1 MDLLTDSLDNYSL
14 MIVDYASKLAQAYP
28 DTKPLIIYGRLI
40 KKILEDI
47 HTTTGI
53 DAVQIEMIL
62 QNLLDFW
69 NQESEEFLDEIISP
83 DKIFTHFKIFCQ
95 QGFLASGKIG

>member
-1 MDLLTDSLDNYSL
+1 MADLLTDSLNNYS
-14 MIVDYASKLAQAYP
+14 MTIVDYASKLAQAYP
-28 DTKPLIIYGRLI
+28 STKPLIIYGRLI

-62 QNLLDFW
+62 QELFTFW
-69 NQESEEFLDEIISP
+69 HRERLDEIISLTE
-83 DKIFTHFKIFCQ
+83 D
-95 QGFLASGKIG
+95 